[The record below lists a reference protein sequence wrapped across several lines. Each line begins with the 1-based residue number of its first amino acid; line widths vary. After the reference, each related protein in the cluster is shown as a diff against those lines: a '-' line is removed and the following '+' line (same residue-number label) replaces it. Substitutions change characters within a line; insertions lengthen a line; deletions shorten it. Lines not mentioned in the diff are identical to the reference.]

1 MTELASING
10 LIDITAEARLDI
22 TAEARLAAIVDS
34 SFDAIISK
42 DLNSV
47 ITSWNGA
54 AQRMF
59 GYTVEEAVGRSV
71 LMLIP
76 DHLRDE
82 EADIIGRVRNGEM
95 VASYETIRRRKDG
108 GIIAVSLTVSP
119 IRNGSGEIMGAS
131 KIARDITATKES
143 ERRIR
148 LLLREV
154 NHRVK
159 NQFAV
164 ILSMIRETSKRST
177 EPREFEDLIRSRIM
191 ALSRSH
197 DLLVNSEWAGASLFD
212 LIQEQLKP
220 FGHEG
225 QVSLSGPLLTLQP
238 NAVQNLGMAFHEL
251 GTNSSKYGAL
261 AGGVGRLEITWQIA
275 TGASGK
281 REIHLVWDETMP
293 VRAEERPGDS
303 TRKGFG
309 TIVLQRVTP
318 QSLNGSAIVERSPG
332 HVSWSLTAPLESIIV
347 PLLGADMPA
356 AEPSFGP

>member
-1 MTELASING
+1 MTELAGVMG
-10 LIDITAEARLDI
+10 LTNITAE
-22 TAEARLAAIVDS
+22 TRLAAIVDS

-54 AQRMF
+54 AERMF
-59 GYTVEEAVGRSV
+59 GYTPEEAVGRSV

-82 EADIIGRVRNGEM
+82 EADIIGRVRKGEV

-119 IRNGSGEIMGAS
+119 IRNSVGEIIGAS
-131 KIARDITATKES
+131 KIARDITSTKES

-177 EPREFEDLIRSRIM
+177 DPREFEEVIRSRIM

-212 LIQEQLKP
+212 LVQEQLKA
-220 FGHEG
+220 FGHEE

-251 GTNSSKYGAL
+251 GTNSAKYGAL
-261 AGGVGRLEITWQIA
+261 CGDAGRLEITWQII
-275 TGASGK
+275 TDGSG
-281 REIHLVWDETMP
+281 RRDIHLVWNETSP
-293 VRAEERPGDS
+293 VLAEEQAES

-309 TIVLQRVTP
+309 TVVLQRVTP
-318 QSLNGSAIVERSPG
+318 QSLNGAATLEREPG
-332 HVSWSLTAPLESIIV
+332 HLRWALTAPLDSIIV
-347 PLLGADMPA
+347 PQIGIEIAAADADRAFKP
-356 AEPSFGP
+356 

>member
-10 LIDITAEARLDI
+10 LIDI

-261 AGGVGRLEITWQIA
+261 AGNAGRLEITWQIA
-275 TGASGK
+275 TGISGK
-281 REIHLVWDETMP
+281 REINLVWDETMP
-293 VRAEERPGDS
+293 VRAGERPGGRQDES

-309 TIVLQRVTP
+309 TVVLQRVTP
-318 QSLNGSAIVERSPG
+318 QSLNGSAVVERSPG

>member
-1 MTELASING
+1 MVELASIDG
-10 LIDITAEARLDI
+10 LIDTTAD
-22 TAEARLAAIVDS
+22 ARLAAIVDS

-47 ITSWNGA
+47 ITSWNGG

-59 GYTVEEAVGRSV
+59 GYTAEEAVGQSV

-76 DHLRDE
+76 DHLKDE
-82 EADIIGRVRNGEM
+82 EADIIGRVRNGEL

-108 GIIAVSLTVSP
+108 GIITVSLTVSP
-119 IRNGSGEIMGAS
+119 IRNATGEIIGAS

-164 ILSMIRETSKRST
+164 ILSMVRETIKRST
-177 EPREFEDLIRSRIM
+177 DPGEFEELIRSRIM

-220 FGHEG
+220 FSHEE

-261 AGGVGRLEITWQIA
+261 ASDAGRLEITWQIA
-275 TGASGK
+275 TGVSGK

-293 VRAEERPGDS
+293 VQAGNRPGGRQDES

-309 TIVLQRVTP
+309 TVVLQRVAP
-318 QSLNGSAIVERSPG
+318 QSLNGSAVLERSPG

-347 PLLGADMPA
+347 PQLGAEMPA
-356 AEPSFGP
+356 AESSFGP

>member
-1 MTELASING
+1 MTELASVDGMLETNA
-10 LIDITAEARLDI
+10 D
-22 TAEARLAAIVDS
+22 ARLAAIVDS
-34 SFDAIISK
+34 SYDAIISK

-54 AQRMF
+54 ARSMF
-59 GYTVEEAVGRSV
+59 GYTAEEAVGRSV

-82 EADIIGRVRNGEM
+82 EADIIGRVRSGEV

-119 IRNGSGEIMGAS
+119 IRNASGEIIGAS

-164 ILSMIRETSKRST
+164 ILSMVRETSKRST
-177 EPREFEDLIRSRIM
+177 DPREFEALIRSRIM

-220 FGHEG
+220 FGHEE

-261 AGGVGRLEITWQIA
+261 AGGEGRLEITWQIA
-275 TGASGK
+275 TGVSGK

-293 VRAEERPGDS
+293 VHEGERPGGRQDEY

-309 TIVLQRVTP
+309 TVVLQRVAP
-318 QSLNGSAIVERSPG
+318 QSLNGSAVLERSPG
-332 HVSWSLTAPLESIIV
+332 HLSWSLTAPLESIIV
-347 PLLGADMPA
+347 PQLGAEIPA

>member
-1 MTELASING
+1 MTEVKGSDG
-10 LIDITAEARLDI
+10 LTEITAE
-22 TAEARLAAIVDS
+22 TRLAAIVDS

-42 DLNSV
+42 DLNSI

-54 AQRMF
+54 AEQMF
-59 GYTVEEAVGRSV
+59 GHTAQEAIGQSV

-82 EADIIGRVRNGEM
+82 EADIIGRVRKGQV
-95 VASYETIRRRKDG
+95 VASYETVRRRKDG
-108 GIIAVSLTVSP
+108 SIIAVSLTVSP
-119 IRNGSGEIMGAS
+119 IRNRAGEIIGAS
-131 KIARDITATKES
+131 KIARDITSTKES

-148 LLLREV
+148 ILLREV

-177 EPREFEDLIRSRIM
+177 DPREFEGLVRSRIM

-212 LIQEQLKP
+212 LIQEQLQS
-220 FGHEG
+220 FGHEE

-238 NAVQNLGMAFHEL
+238 NAVHNLGMAFHEL

-261 AGGVGRLEITWQIA
+261 GGEDGRIEITWQIIP
-275 TGASGK
+275 GADGQ
-281 REIHLVWDETMP
+281 RELNLVWDETSP
-293 VRAEERPGDS
+293 AQAESAEDN

-309 TIVLQRVTP
+309 TVVLERVAP
-318 QSLNGSAIVERSPG
+318 QSLNGAATMERGPG
-332 HVSWSLTAPLESIIV
+332 HVRWALTAPLDSIIV
-347 PLLGADMPA
+347 PQIGVEIAVADVSRAFNP
-356 AEPSFGP
+356 